1 MEPERLEVRTPDDRR
16 LDVLV
21 SGHDDTPLVFHHG
34 TPSSLTQLEPMT
46 EAALARGLRLVTYS
60 RPGYGDSDRAEG
72 RSVGDCAA
80 DVATILDAVGAHRC
94 LTMGASGG
102 GPHAL
107 AAAAL
112 LPDRVRAAATIGGC
126 GVHGVDDLDFL
137 TGMGEDNVVEFGM
150 AASGDRDGLARYM
163 EAYRQSAAGTTPEA
177 IVEAIRSL
185 LPPVDVR
192 ALTGA
197 MGAHFVEDGR
207 ESFRNGVW
215 GWFDD
220 DLAFTRPWG
229 FDLGEIVVPVTI
241 WQGGQDLM
249 VPPAHAAWLASHIPN
264 AKLELRPEQGHLSLI
279 DAFGEILDGSLAVAG
294 L

>member
-1 MEPERLEVRTPDDRR
+1 MRTPDGRR

-21 SGHDDTPLVFHHG
+21 SGDRGTPLVFHHG

-46 EAALARGLRLVTYS
+46 EATLARGLRLVTYS

-72 RSVGDCAA
+72 RSIGDCAA
-80 DVATILDAVGAHRC
+80 DVATILDAVGADLC

-107 AAAAL
+107 AVAAL
-112 LPDRVRAAATIGGC
+112 LPDRVRAVATIAGC
-126 GVHGVDDLDFL
+126 GEYGADDLDFL
-137 TGMGEDNVVEFGM
+137 AGMGEDNVVEFGM
-150 AASGDRDGLARYM
+150 AASGDRDGLVRYM
-163 EAYRQSAAGTTPEA
+163 EAYRRSAAGTTPEA
-177 IVEAIRSL
+177 IAEAIRSL
-185 LPPVDVR
+185 LSPVDVR

-249 VPPAHAAWLASHIPN
+249 VPPAHAAWLATYIPN
-264 AKLELRPEQGHLSLI
+264 ATLELRPEHGHLSLI
-279 DAFGEILDGSLAVAG
+279 AAFGEVIDSALRSAG
-294 L
+294 MLT